1 MSSQCLSFPFT
12 HLDRRGIEKSISE
25 GGTRVWY
32 CAASL
37 PTHAGS
43 TNDDTAL
50 IADVDDDDDDD
61 DGDPGEED
69 ALPPPAPP
77 ADADD
82 VDVGA
87 ARMLA
92 RRSRRDH
99 HDGSLTRNFI
109 L

>member
-12 HLDRRGIEKSISE
+12 HLDRLGIEKSISE
-25 GGTRVWY
+25 GGTSVWY

-50 IADVDDDDDDD
+50 IDDDDD
-61 DGDPGEED
+61 DPGEED
-69 ALPPPAPP
+69 ALLPPPPA
-77 ADADD
+77 AAEVVDD
-82 VDVGA
+82 A
-87 ARMLA
+87 ARILG
-92 RRSRRDH
+92 RRSRHD